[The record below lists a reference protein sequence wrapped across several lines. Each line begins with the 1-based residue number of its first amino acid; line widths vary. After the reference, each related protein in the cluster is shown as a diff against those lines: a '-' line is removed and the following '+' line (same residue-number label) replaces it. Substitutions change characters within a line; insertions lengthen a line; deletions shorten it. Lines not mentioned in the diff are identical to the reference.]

1 MKNITVDKKTID
13 RLALDKKLPLHEF
26 IWRLALL
33 YGSPAPGMA
42 SLPLS
47 CLNPEPEISEP
58 ESKSAPAVGLAMAM
72 SPYFKEKV

>member
-1 MKNITVDKKTID
+1 MTVDKKTID
-13 RLALDKKLPLHEF
+13 RLSLDKKLPLHEF

-33 YGSPAPGMA
+33 YGSSAAMA

-47 CLNPEPEISEP
+47 SLNPEPETPEP
-58 ESKSAPAVGLAMAM
+58 KSASTVGLAMAM